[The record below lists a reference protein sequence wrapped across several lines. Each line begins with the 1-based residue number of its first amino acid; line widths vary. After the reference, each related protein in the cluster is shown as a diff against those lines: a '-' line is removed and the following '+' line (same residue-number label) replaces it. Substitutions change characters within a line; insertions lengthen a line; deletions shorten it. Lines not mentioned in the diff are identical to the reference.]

1 VREDMET
8 RRRDLTPDLFG
19 ALKIDETEGERLAG
33 PPVGFW
39 KDSWLRLKQNRG
51 ALISLGVIL
60 LLFVMAFVLGP
71 LLSQYGPFA
80 QDLTRRYQGPS
91 AEFWFGTD
99 EFGRDMWSR
108 VWAGTRVSLYI
119 AFLAAFLDIAV
130 GVTYGAVSGFLGGR
144 VDDVMQ
150 RIIEVLVGIPSLV
163 VAILAMVVFEPGIIT
178 ISIAI
183 GLTGWVYMARIV
195 RGRMLQ
201 LKEQEFALAS
211 RSLGASNFR
220 LVWKHLIPNSLGPI
234 IINLMFTI
242 PSAIFAE
249 AFLSFIGLGIQVPE
263 ASLGSLINEG
273 AGEIKF
279 HPYLL
284 WIPSAVFCLIMICFN
299 LLGDGLRD
307 AFDPKMRK

>member
-1 VREDMET
+1 MET

-299 LLGDGLRD
+299 MLGDGLRD

>member
-1 VREDMET
+1 MET
-8 RRRDLTPDLFG
+8 KHRDLTPDLFG
-19 ALKIDETEGERLAG
+19 PLGVDEQESERIAG

-39 KDSWLRLKQNRG
+39 RDAWTRLKKNRG
-51 ALISLGVIL
+51 ALISLATIV
-60 LLFVMAFVLGP
+60 LLFAMGFAIGP
-71 LLSQYGPFA
+71 LVASHSPYA
-80 QDLTRRYQGPS
+80 QDLSRRFAAPS
-91 AEFWFGTD
+91 ADFWFGTD

-119 AFLAAFLDIAV
+119 AFLAALLDMFV
-130 GVTYGAVSGFLGGR
+130 GVTFGAVSGFLGGR
-144 VDDVMQ
+144 VDDLMQ
-150 RIIEVLVGIPSLV
+150 RVIEILNGVPYLV
-163 VAILAMVVFEPGIIT
+163 VAILAMLVFDPGIIT

-183 GLTGWVYMARIV
+183 GITGWTFMARIV

-201 LKEQEFALAS
+201 LKDQEFALAS
-211 RSLGASNFR
+211 RSLGASRSR

-234 IINLMFTI
+234 IVNLMFTI

-263 ASLGSLINEG
+263 ASLGSLISDG
-273 AGEIKF
+273 AEQLRF

-284 WIPSAVFCLIMICFN
+284 WLPSAVFCLIMICFN

-307 AFDPKMRK
+307 ALDPKMRK

>member
-1 VREDMET
+1 MET